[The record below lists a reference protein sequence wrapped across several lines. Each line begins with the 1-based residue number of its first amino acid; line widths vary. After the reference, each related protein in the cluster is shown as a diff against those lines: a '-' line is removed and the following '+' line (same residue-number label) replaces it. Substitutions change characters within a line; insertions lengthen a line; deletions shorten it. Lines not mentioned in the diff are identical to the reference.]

1 MSAESTL
8 MPWRDSQDARS
19 EHADHGPGGSP
30 HGELVVAWQNPA
42 SRLIAPVGLLQQPSE
57 ETYRFRYLRRALATD
72 GFTPFLSFPDW
83 ARDYRSD
90 RLFPLFSQRVMSAR
104 RPDYP
109 EFLRQLHLAADA
121 TPWEQ
126 LARSEGRRT
135 GDTVQVF
142 PVPSVVEGR
151 HSVCRFL
158 VHGIRHANG
167 GHLPALMVGNEV
179 HLRDDATN
187 PVNPAAVHVVADGGA
202 VIGHVP
208 DLLLEH
214 LSALRSAGRVSVTVE
229 HVNGP
234 EAPMHLRVLLR
245 MEGMAPRGYHP
256 MRGPAWDT
264 FV

>member
-1 MSAESTL
+1 MSVEGTLAPSRGSGDESSDTG
-8 MPWRDSQDARS
+8 
-19 EHADHGPGGSP
+19 HGPGASP
-30 HGELVVAWQNPA
+30 QGELVVAWQNPT
-42 SRLIAPVGLLQQPSE
+42 SRLIVPVGLLQQPAAAS
-57 ETYRFRYLRRALATD
+57 YRFRYLRRAPATT

-83 ARDYRSD
+83 AGDYRSD
-90 RLFPLFSQRVMSAR
+90 HLFPLFSQRVMSAR
-104 RPDYP
+104 RPDYA

-142 PVPSVVEGR
+142 PVPSVSESGD
-151 HSVCRFL
+151 SVCRFL

-167 GHLPALMVGNEV
+167 GRLPDLEVGDE
-179 HLRDDATN
+179 LRLHDDVDN
-187 PVNPAAVHVVADGGA
+187 PINPAAVHVVAAGGD
-202 VIGHVP
+202 VVGHVP

-214 LSALRSAGRVSVTVE
+214 LAALRSTGRVAATVE

-234 EAPMHLRVLLR
+234 EAPLHLRVLVRL
-245 MEGMAPRGYHP
+245 EGVAPRGYRP
-256 MRGPAWDT
+256 MRGLAWET